1 MYKRIVNDGIR
12 IHDHIKAAQITEDF
26 EIDRANSKLRMNLVE
41 VKERIAAGTEDANM
55 WEDTEH
61 IQVILKKNRRM
72 LTIALD
78 QQLLFKKDQ
87 KKAFPLLERWNQISD
102 MLLRNVKTR
111 TSALNILKFTNNDKN
126 IAFASVSSSGG
137 EDDAST
143 IVRPMA
149 GNDLSYQQLYLVK
162 DRLERWNQLTTSEI
176 RDLDNIL
183 SKNNRFFS
191 MFDKGTRR
199 QIYGICKLVL
209 IQGSG
214 VLLERD
220 VDEAN
225 KLQVILAG
233 YAIRNQVNEAMDLT
247 LELSKQTAGE
257 VIGDE
262 SIQRKFKDP
271 LKCLSMERKEVRNGS
286 DVTYLLQIDKSLFL
300 QALFQEINEDKFYK
314 ILLLRRLKFFEE
326 LSPYSL
332 YMLAS
337 QLEVREYK
345 YGEIIME
352 QGQIPEHMLIMAY
365 GQCKILYHYVDQ
377 KST

>member
-1 MYKRIVNDGIR
+1 M
-12 IHDHIKAAQITEDF
+12 
-26 EIDRANSKLRMNLVE
+26 
-41 VKERIAAGTEDANM
+41 
-55 WEDTEH
+55 
-61 IQVILKKNRRM
+61 
-72 LTIALD
+72 
-78 QQLLFKKDQ
+78 
-87 KKAFPLLERWNQISD
+87 
-102 MLLRNVKTR
+102 
-111 TSALNILKFTNNDKN
+111 
-126 IAFASVSSSGG
+126 
-137 EDDAST
+137 
-143 IVRPMA
+143 
-149 GNDLSYQQLYLVK
+149 
-162 DRLERWNQLTTSEI
+162 
-176 RDLDNIL
+176 
-183 SKNNRFFS
+183 
-191 MFDKGTRR
+191 
-199 QIYGICKLVL
+199 
-209 IQGSG
+209 
-214 VLLERD
+214 LLERD